1 MKSIRW
7 SKLRALATGS
17 FNQLADGCPENERT
31 IGADAG
37 STHQTNQQTRSRASL
52 PSVLLSSCSG
62 VCCSGRG
69 VTDPKQ
75 NFRRLLRT
83 VETISDLGPQMTADQ
98 EFTQT
103 ARSMLSALMHASAAT
118 EGVLF
123 VFVEKPSMLNS
134 IATEGFALIP
144 DPSVIPLL
152 PRHVHAL
159 GSMHGAVLLSRS
171 SYDTFL
177 SANGNVAPELFKCL
191 VPLRVSGRLVGAVAL
206 GRREGDALYDEEGL
220 QALDLLCHYVA
231 LSVQNHSLTQTLA
244 QRVAENLRLMAS
256 LHGFY
261 DNALEA
267 FAAAIDVKHVN
278 IHGHSLRVGRYAA
291 GIGEA
296 LGMDANEVAALRSAG
311 YLHDIGKVAVD
322 KRLFGKPSSLDPDEF
337 QEMADH
343 TTVGHQIVTGVNFPW
358 PQIPEIV
365 RWHHE
370 RGDGTGYPD
379 HLVTDD
385 VPMSVRVVALADT
398 FDAMTSPRPYREPI
412 SLGATLNE
420 IVRTSPQKFD
430 PNAVHA
436 LLVQIRRDSVG
447 TNNTLF
453 LADRSAGNLGVT
465 DVDHLAA
472 TLQHKIS
479 NARTYST

>member
-1 MKSIRW
+1 
-7 SKLRALATGS
+7 
-17 FNQLADGCPENERT
+17 
-31 IGADAG
+31 
-37 STHQTNQQTRSRASL
+37 
-52 PSVLLSSCSG
+52 
-62 VCCSGRG
+62 
-69 VTDPKQ
+69 VTDPKE

-83 VETISDLGPQMTADQ
+83 VETLSDLGPQITAEQ
-98 EFTQT
+98 EFTET
-103 ARSMLSALMHASAAT
+103 AHTMLSALMHASGAS

-134 IATEGFALIP
+134 VASQGFALIP
-144 DPSVIPLL
+144 EPSVIPLL

-159 GSMHGAVLLSRS
+159 SSLPGAILLAQS
-171 SYDTFL
+171 SYDSFL

-191 VPLRVSGRLVGAVAL
+191 AALKVSGKLVGVVAL
-206 GRREGDALYDEEGL
+206 GRRDDDSLYAEEAL
-220 QALDLLCHYVA
+220 QSLDLLCHYVA
-231 LSVQNHSLTQTLA
+231 LAVQNHALTQTLA

-291 GIGEA
+291 GIGDA
-296 LGMDANEVAALRSAG
+296 LGMDSDEVGALRSAG

-322 KRLFGKPSSLDPDEF
+322 KRLFGKPTSLDPDEF

-343 TTVGHQIVTGVNFPW
+343 TTVGHQIVTGVQFPW
-358 PQIPEIV
+358 PRIPEIV

-370 RGDGTGYPD
+370 RADGSGYPD
-379 HLVTDD
+379 ALLNDD
-385 VPMSVRVVALADT
+385 VPMQVRIVALADT
-398 FDAMTSPRPYREPI
+398 FDAMTSLRPYREPI

-420 IVRTSPQKFD
+420 IVRMTPQKFD

-436 LLVQIRRDSVG
+436 LLIQIRRDAVG
-447 TNNTLF
+447 GNRALF
-453 LADRSAGNLGVT
+453 LEDRSAGNLAPT
-465 DVDHLAA
+465 DIDHLAA
-472 TLQHKIS
+472 TLQHKV
-479 NARTYST
+479 NKGRNYLT